1 MNLPLGLTLMLSI
14 EKIETNVAFLLVRS
28 HRKPVV
34 GLEEEQWLQGRNVNS
49 YGLFAYA
56 MGIDIRQ

>member
-34 GLEEEQWLQGRNVNS
+34 GLEEEQ
-49 YGLFAYA
+49 
-56 MGIDIRQ
+56 